1 MEPTLNLLDAEPVLL
16 TSNRAVPQAF
26 DLPSH
31 DLPGI
36 QLGDASDR
44 TTRNFKHQSL
54 VAMHPASSF
63 ELSRNFLPEIYT
75 AEETF
80 SNLRLFA
87 YSAYEIDCSARS
99 RTNFYRIFY
108 RSGPR
113 QYHRLTL
120 EITITRGSK
129 YWEYTKV
136 SSSTRADGAVR
147 RECLPHSLQTNIE
160 SFISNIE
167 KLEDDTHITL
177 YLSDETE
184 SINHVTDSVMQVVPL
199 PSQAT
204 STAEEMLS
212 LLDDLGCPRYCE
224 TEVVHIAM
232 IRGPNIFAAYVGGR
246 LLYEVKFTSF
256 LPSDRSLYTIQL
268 LHCLRDTTGV
278 ARLAGIVLNPKGK
291 HPKSY
296 LKGLPGRGFMI
307 DIMSK
312 ELKEGRVLPW
322 ERREKWAKE
331 IIEAVS
337 QIHSKGFVAGT
348 LGHVNDLP
356 IAIDVSDQAM
366 LWNFHNKLWT
376 AKNS

>member
-1 MEPTLNLLDAEPVLL
+1 MEPTLNLLDAEPVHQ
-16 TSNRAVPQAF
+16 TSNRAVSEAF

-31 DLPGI
+31 DCPDM
-36 QLGDASDR
+36 QLEDASEK
-44 TTRNFKHQSL
+44 TRRHFGYQSL

-99 RTNFYRIFY
+99 RTNLYRIFY
-108 RSGPR
+108 RGGPR

-120 EITITRGSK
+120 EITITRDSK

-147 RECLPHSLQTNIE
+147 RECLPHSLQTNAE

-177 YLSDETE
+177 YLSDEIE
-184 SINHVTDSVMQVVPL
+184 SLNHVAHSAMQVLPPL
-199 PSQAT
+199 SQAT

-212 LLDDLGCPRYCE
+212 LLDDLGCPRYYE

-246 LLYEVKFTSF
+246 LLYEVKFTPF
-256 LPSDRSLYTIQL
+256 LPSIGHYTRFNSFIASETQ
-268 LHCLRDTTGV
+268 
-278 ARLAGIVLNPKGK
+278 
-291 HPKSY
+291 
-296 LKGLPGRGFMI
+296 PG
-307 DIMSK
+307 SPAWQ
-312 ELKEGRVLPW
+312 V
-322 ERREKWAKE
+322 
-331 IIEAVS
+331 
-337 QIHSKGFVAGT
+337 
-348 LGHVNDLP
+348 
-356 IAIDVSDQAM
+356 
-366 LWNFHNKLWT
+366 
-376 AKNS
+376 